1 MLSLAPTRLINVEI
15 ISIVAEMLSTL
26 QKFSDKGQC
35 YSWFL
40 PVLNAAVS
48 EKGVLQRWV
57 EENVALGHEII
68 DLHTCKRIWSSSDEE
83 RLRLILLLVHFENNA
98 VKKKVMESASI
109 YYIET
114 EIDGVKR
121 DNGLA
126 KKLRTNRMRSK
137 KMGHGPRK

>member
-1 MLSLAPTRLINVEI
+1 M
-15 ISIVAEMLSTL
+15 
-26 QKFSDKGQC
+26 
-35 YSWFL
+35 
-40 PVLNAAVS
+40 
-48 EKGVLQRWV
+48 
-57 EENVALGHEII
+57 
-68 DLHTCKRIWSSSDEE
+68 
-83 RLRLILLLVHFENNA
+83 
-98 VKKKVMESASI
+98 KKKVMESASI